1 MRLSLFTFSSLFFLY
16 NFNGNILSHLSVG
29 HATWVGYFLFSWFV
43 LLIYRLI
50 EGDHTWRW
58 CFQMSLLMFVIWLQ
72 GSFHQFLWLLL
83 MLGLVGLC
91 VPGKFWVMFRAGF
104 FVLLMS
110 AFRILPAILLYGKYG
125 ASYISGYPTLDSLW
139 NALVNL
145 ASPTGIPFITP
156 GGEGISAWEVNSFIG
171 LLAALWMLYFGL
183 VRGLFSK
190 DAPAR
195 VLMLPLG
202 GMLLLSMGQFF
213 GYLRLLPIPLIQGE
227 RVGTRIIS
235 VVLVFL
241 FVMAAERC
249 QRWLENVKERTYAQI
264 ALGLGF
270 ILTLME
276 LWTDSNFWMISNA
289 VKIFWWVYYD
299 AHRWFVKNNYKDTTY
314 LWLVFGGLAISIA
327 TIAGLGL
334 AAWLERKRLRHNA

>member
-1 MRLSLFTFSSLFFLY
+1 
-16 NFNGNILSHLSVG
+16 
-29 HATWVGYFLFSWFV
+29 
-43 LLIYRLI
+43 
-50 EGDHTWRW
+50 
-58 CFQMSLLMFVIWLQ
+58 
-72 GSFHQFLWLLL
+72 
-83 MLGLVGLC
+83 
-91 VPGKFWVMFRAGF
+91 
-104 FVLLMS
+104 
-110 AFRILPAILLYGKYG
+110 
-125 ASYISGYPTLDSLW
+125 
-139 NALVNL
+139 
-145 ASPTGIPFITP
+145 
-156 GGEGISAWEVNSFIG
+156 
-171 LLAALWMLYFGL
+171 MLYFGL
-183 VRGLFSK
+183 IRGLFGK

-195 VLMLPLG
+195 GLMLPLG

-249 QRWLENVKERTYAQI
+249 QRWLENVKERTYTQI

-270 ILTLME
+270 TLTLME

-299 AHRWFVKNNYKDTTY
+299 AHRWFVKNNYNDTTY

-334 AAWLERKRLRHNA
+334 AAWLERKRLRHTA